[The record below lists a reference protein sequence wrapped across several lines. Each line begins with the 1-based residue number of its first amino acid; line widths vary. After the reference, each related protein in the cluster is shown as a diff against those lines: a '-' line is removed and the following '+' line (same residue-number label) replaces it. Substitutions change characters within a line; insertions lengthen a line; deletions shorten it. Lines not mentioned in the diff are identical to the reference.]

1 VLQHGDWLSVLEVI
15 AVHLW
20 AVYRTRLFIL
30 DMPVLQ
36 VTRKWRIQ
44 NSLHTFNDVSASL
57 YVAELQI
64 RHWYKKNT
72 QISPALSSP
81 DILSKKNTLF
91 IFPYSMCRPGSSV
104 ERLTTGW
111 TVWDRIPVGTRFS
124 APVQTGPGAHP
135 ASCKMD
141 TWSFPGVKCGR
152 RVLLTTHTLL
162 LPRTWKSRAVPLPN
176 LWATQGL

>member
-57 YVAELQI
+57 YVAEMQI
-64 RHWYKKNT
+64 RHRYKKIHKYH
-72 QISPALSSP
+72 QLLSSP

-91 IFPYSMCRPGSSV
+91 IFPYSMCRQGSSV

-111 TVWDRIPVGTRFS
+111 TVWDRIPVSRIFS
-124 APVQTGPGAHP
+124 APVQTDPGAKP

-141 TWSFPGVKCGR
+141 TVSFPGVKCGR
-152 RVLLTTHTLL
+152 SVLLTTHPLL

-176 LWATQGL
+176 LWTTQGL